1 MGERSKLRYRL
12 HRFRCGYSLLFF
24 IPNTTPTISSKMST
38 NIETFNPYLSKTINI
53 EVNTSLIL
61 LQKGWATRRLR
72 QMWLS
77 YVRYVDGTVW
87 EIPMDMRICLTWYV
101 NLRLNPFLWSDSFL
115 RRFFTYL
122 VRHESL
128 DFSGEHLI

>member
-1 MGERSKLRYRL
+1 
-12 HRFRCGYSLLFF
+12 
-24 IPNTTPTISSKMST
+24 MST

-87 EIPMDMRICLTWYV
+87 EIPPDMRICLTWYV
-101 NLRLNPFLWSDSFL
+101 NLRLNPFLWTDSFL

-122 VRHESL
+122 VRRESL
-128 DFSGEHLI
+128 NFSEDHPDITRADVFNTVRTAEMLLSLSNN